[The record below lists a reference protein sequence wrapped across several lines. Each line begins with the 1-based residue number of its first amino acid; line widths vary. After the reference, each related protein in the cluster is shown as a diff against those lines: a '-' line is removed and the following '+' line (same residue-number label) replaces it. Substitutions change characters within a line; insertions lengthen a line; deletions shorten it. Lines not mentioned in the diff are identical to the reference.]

1 MLVFMRPF
9 QWCEQNVVNL
19 LLLRGSVC
27 RMFRFGLI
35 MRVGLLVFGE
45 IDGERSFFKV
55 GRYGFFNVFITL
67 EIDKIEDNDIC
78 IMKEERE

>member
-1 MLVFMRPF
+1 
-9 QWCEQNVVNL
+9 
-19 LLLRGSVC
+19 
-27 RMFRFGLI
+27 MFRFGLI

>member
-1 MLVFMRPF
+1 
-9 QWCEQNVVNL
+9 
-19 LLLRGSVC
+19 
-27 RMFRFGLI
+27 

-45 IDGERSFFKV
+45 IDVERNFFKV

-78 IMKEERE
+78 IMKEE

>member
-1 MLVFMRPF
+1 MGSF
-9 QWCEQNVVNL
+9 QWCEKNVVNL
-19 LLLRGSVC
+19 LRLRGIVC

-45 IDGERSFFKV
+45 IDGEKSFFKV
-55 GRYGFFNVFITL
+55 GRYGFFYVCITL

-78 IMKEERE
+78 IMEEE